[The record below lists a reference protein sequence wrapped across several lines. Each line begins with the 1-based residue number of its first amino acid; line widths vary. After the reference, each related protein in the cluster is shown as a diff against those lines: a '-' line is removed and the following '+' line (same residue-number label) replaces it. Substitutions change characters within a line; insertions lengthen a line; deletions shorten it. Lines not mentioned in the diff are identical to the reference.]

1 MRCHILH
8 AMSLTPHVPCMQC
21 QRHCM
26 DHACSVND
34 TACSMHPVS
43 ITPMHRAPGVNDTAC
58 TVHARTA
65 CISKISF
72 FSSRIQIC
80 MQKGFSPLIRG
91 PGQMFKWK
99 KRWSKISWHFPFKQ
113 IKLYS
118 RINSVKLIFLRYS
131 LLDLIEHTNNIRISD
146 NIMLSDN
153 M

>member
-1 MRCHILH
+1 MPCHWH
-8 AMSLTPHVPCMQC
+8 RMY
-21 QRHCM
+21 R
-26 DHACSVND
+26 ACSVKD
-34 TACSMHPVS
+34 TAWTMLAVSM
-43 ITPMHRAPGVNDTAC
+43 TPHAACILYQLHLC
-58 TVHARTA
+58 TVHLASMTPHARCMHA
-65 CISKISF
+65 PHAYRKF
-72 FSSRIQIC
+72 RFSSRIQIC

-131 LLDLIEHTNNIRISD
+131 LLDMIEHTNNIRISD